1 VKGVSLLLLLAM
13 DGEPAQVPS
22 FGAAIEVVRLDV
34 SVTREGAPVR
44 NLTAADFEV
53 LDEGTRQRVELVV
66 RDEPTIHAI
75 LALDTSSSVA
85 GVKLSQLKAAAH
97 RFVDALRPDDTLS
110 LLTFSECI
118 DLAIVQSRNREEAH
132 AAIGLA
138 STKLTTSL
146 HDACLASLTLADPAL
161 GRPLV
166 LLFSDGQD
174 VGSWTSSERILELAR
189 ESEAVVHA
197 VVPTAADS
205 PGILQEL
212 TGLTGGRMW
221 QAADGDKLG
230 DVFLQ
235 ALEEFRSRY
244 RLQYEPRLV
253 KRGGW
258 HRLNVRLRHRDG
270 KVFARRGYLHRGGD
284 SIDRRPGG

>member
-1 VKGVSLLLLLAM
+1 M
-13 DGEPAQVPS
+13 NGEAGQVLT

-34 SVTREGAPVR
+34 GVTRAGAPVR

-53 LDEGTRQRVELVV
+53 LDEGARQRAQLVV
-66 RDEPTIHAI
+66 QDDAVIHAI

-85 GVKLSQLKAAAH
+85 GEKLSQLKAAAH

-118 DLAIVQSRNREEAH
+118 DLAVVQSRDRQEAH
-132 AAIGLA
+132 AAIELA
-138 STKLTTSL
+138 GTKLTTSL

-166 LLFSDGQD
+166 LVFSDGQD
-174 VGSWTSSERILELAR
+174 VGSWTSPEKVLELAR

-197 VVPTAADS
+197 VVPAAAEA
-205 PGILQEL
+205 PGVLQEL
-212 TGLTGGRMW
+212 TGETGGRIW
-221 QAADGDKLG
+221 QAADGGKLG

-244 RLQYEPRLV
+244 RLQFEPQGV

-258 HRLNVRLRHRDG
+258 HRLQVRLKHADG
-270 KVFARRGYLHRGGD
+270 RVYARRGYLHRGD
-284 SIDRRPGG
+284 

>member
-1 VKGVSLLLLLAM
+1 M
-13 DGEPAQVPS
+13 NGEPAQVPS
-22 FGAAIEVVRLDV
+22 FGSAIEVVRLDV
-34 SVTREGAPVR
+34 SVTRDGAPVR
-44 NLTAADFEV
+44 DLTAADFEV
-53 LDEGTRQRVELVV
+53 FDEGVRQKAELVV
-66 RDEPTIHAI
+66 QDDATIHAI

-85 GVKLSQLKAAAH
+85 GEKLSQLKAAAH

-118 DLAIVQSRNREEAH
+118 DLAVVQSRDREEAH
-132 AAIGLA
+132 AAIELA
-138 STKLTTSL
+138 STRRTTSL

-166 LLFSDGQD
+166 LVFSDGQD
-174 VGSWTSSERILELAR
+174 VGSWTSAERVLELAR

-197 VVPTAADS
+197 VVPPAADS

-212 TGLTGGRMW
+212 TGRDGGPHV
-221 QAADGDKLG
+221 AGGGGDKLG

-244 RLQYEPRLV
+244 RLQFEPRGV
-253 KRGGW
+253 EAGGW
-258 HRLNVRLRHRDG
+258 HRLQVRLKRADG
-270 KVFARRGYLHRGGD
+270 KVYARRGYLHRGE
-284 SIDRRPGG
+284 